1 MSQVFVYARNVQWDV
16 VVPFELVWRFM
27 RAFGEKFRVHDSIEE
42 TRFIR
47 PVDGYYEHPAGW
59 HIQVSVE
66 ASEEPALEQFC
77 TEFCASEG
85 VDFRKT
91 GTTEFSCDAVSVG
104 DALQGMEGRKVRLV
118 LKIGGDVE
126 GIFSGLQLSCAVICS
141 DSDILPYR
149 LDSIER
155 VILL

>member
-1 MSQVFVYARNVQWDV
+1 MQALVYTRNVQWDI
-16 VVPFELVWRFM
+16 VVPFGLQYEFM
-27 RAFGEKFRVHDSIEE
+27 DAFGKMFRVHDSKEE
-42 TRFIR
+42 TYRIR
-47 PVDGYYEHPAGW
+47 SVDGYYEHPAGW

-141 DSDILPYR
+141 DSVMLPYR